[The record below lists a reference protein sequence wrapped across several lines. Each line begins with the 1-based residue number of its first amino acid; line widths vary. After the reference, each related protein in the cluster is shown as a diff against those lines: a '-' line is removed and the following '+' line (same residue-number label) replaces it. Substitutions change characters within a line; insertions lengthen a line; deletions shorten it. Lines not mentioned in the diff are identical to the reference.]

1 MISLALALSRA
12 LVIRRGGGV
21 GGEGVIGRGVMV
33 TSDLLLACLGILL
46 DWGEGVIG
54 RGVMVTSVMVLTWLL
69 VILWVRGE
77 GVIGRGVMLGVS
89 TGWRTETLS

>member
-1 MISLALALSRA
+1 
-12 LVIRRGGGV
+12 
-21 GGEGVIGRGVMV
+21 MV

-54 RGVMVTSVMVLTWLL
+54 RGVMVTSVMVLAWLL

-77 GVIGRGVMLGVS
+77 GVIGRGVMYTSDLSDLAGGEHRVAD
-89 TGWRTETLS
+89 RDTELAGEQREAA